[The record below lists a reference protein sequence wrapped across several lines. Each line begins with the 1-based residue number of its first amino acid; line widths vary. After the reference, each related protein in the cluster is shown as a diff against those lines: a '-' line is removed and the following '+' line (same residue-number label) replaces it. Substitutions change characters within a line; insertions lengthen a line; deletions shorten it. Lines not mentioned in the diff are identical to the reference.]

1 MPTNFKSQEVIA
13 NLNSKDL
20 FTKFTDLNNL
30 KDYLPSDVE
39 EFESNTNNCSFK
51 IESLPKMSLRIK
63 EKQAFKKI
71 KFESIKS
78 QIPFNMLC
86 YISEN
91 DKSSS
96 KVSIEICM
104 ELNFMMKMLVQK
116 PINIFLDRF
125 TEIIKNTK
133 SSIEIKKK
141 MDEIKKDSET
151 PSVGS
156 LAPEF
161 TGPDLFAEPVSLS
174 DVKSKVILL
183 DFWASWCAPCRVENP
198 SLVNLKSKYSDDEF
212 QIIGVSLDRDMESW
226 INAIESD
233 NIKDWVHVSNLKFW
247 GEPIAKQYKVTQMPT
262 TFVLDESKKIIG
274 VDVKGDDLDA
284 MIALQLSK

>member
-1 MPTNFKSQEVIA
+1 MSTNFKSQEVIA

-20 FTKFTDLNNL
+20 FTKFTNLNNL

-39 EFESNTNNCSFK
+39 EFESSTDNCSFK

-91 DKSSS
+91 DKDSS
-96 KVSIEICM
+96 KVSIEINM

-125 TEIIKNTK
+125 TEIIK
-133 SSIEIKKK
+133 
-141 MDEIKKDSET
+141 
-151 PSVGS
+151 
-156 LAPEF
+156 
-161 TGPDLFAEPVSLS
+161 
-174 DVKSKVILL
+174 KV
-183 DFWASWCAPCRVENP
+183 
-198 SLVNLKSKYSDDEF
+198 
-212 QIIGVSLDRDMESW
+212 
-226 INAIESD
+226 
-233 NIKDWVHVSNLKFW
+233 
-247 GEPIAKQYKVTQMPT
+247 
-262 TFVLDESKKIIG
+262 
-274 VDVKGDDLDA
+274 
-284 MIALQLSK
+284 